1 MCLMKCGYLNGFVGG
16 GFTVIPENKGCQFLF
31 VIYEILRAYFMKK
44 TLIALAAAASAVV
57 SGSAM
62 AAWVDTGT
70 GGVFKLEGTLTPK
83 DRVTPWEANIFPALT
98 ALNANIGKGTKLVEI
113 PFSKNVP
120 VVSVRNR
127 EAAGFR
133 GRDGSAALVRIS
145 FGNAVNLNS
154 VQSGRAPLQLRVVDA
169 ANSKEL
175 GTLTAPLFVGG
186 LSSWGNYWK
195 GLYASSDRDLFWGGL
210 PLERASAAGAEFT
223 LNMLTQMSPEITEK
237 YGQPNANFSP
247 SYGTEDFGLADTIY
261 KAVYGAGFLK
271 DDRMAITL
279 NAPLEG
285 DAPVNWKAELP
296 ITISYS

>member
-1 MCLMKCGYLNGFVGG
+1 MCLMKCGYLNGFVVG

-70 GGVFKLEGTLTPK
+70 GGGFKMEGTLTPK
-83 DRVTPWEANIFPALT
+83 DRVTPWEVNTFPGLAS
-98 ALNANIGKGTKLVEI
+98 LNVDIEKGKKQVEI

-127 EAAGFR
+127 QAAGFR
-133 GRDGSAALVRIS
+133 GSEGRAALVRINL
-145 FGNAVNLNS
+145 GDAVD
-154 VQSGRAPLQLRVVDA
+154 VKKIAGGKGKVQLRVVDA

-186 LSSWGNYWK
+186 VSSFNDDTWLN
-195 GLYASSDRDLFWGGL
+195 LYASSDSDLFWGGL
-210 PLERASAAGAEFT
+210 GISQNSLASAEYT
-223 LNMLTQMSPEITEK
+223 LNTLTQISPEITENFRK
-237 YGQPNANFSP
+237 PSKSANLGVEGFLVDS
-247 SYGTEDFGLADTIY
+247 AIY
-261 KAVYGAGFLK
+261 KSVYGAGFLK
-271 DDRMAITL
+271 DDRMTITL

-285 DAPVNWKAELP
+285 VAPVNWKAEWP

>member
-1 MCLMKCGYLNGFVGG
+1 
-16 GFTVIPENKGCQFLF
+16 
-31 VIYEILRAYFMKK
+31 MKK

-98 ALNANIGKGTKLVEI
+98 ALNANIGKGTKQVEI
-113 PFSKNVP
+113 IFSKNVP

-133 GRDGSAALVRIS
+133 GSDGKAALVRIS
-145 FGNAVNLNS
+145 FGDAVNVKS
-154 VQSGRAPLQLRVVDA
+154 ASGSKAPLQLRVVDA

-175 GTLTAPLFVGG
+175 GTLTAPLFVAGFS
-186 LSSWGNYWK
+186 LWDNSWK
-195 GLYASSDRDLFWGGL
+195 GLYASSESDLFWGGL
-210 PLERASAAGAEFT
+210 GISRDGVGAASYA

-237 YGQPNANFSP
+237 YGQPNGSFAL
-247 SYGTEDFGLADTIY
+247 SYGTEGFWVADRIY

-271 DDRMAITL
+271 DDRMTITL
-279 NAPLEG
+279 NAPVEG